1 MTPRIWKAARWR
13 SREKTYSRISKF
25 ATSHAIEKAVNIMRA
40 KIIMVIL
47 PKTALSSA
55 YMTRKLVT
63 NQSFLS
69 FPNARP
75 DGICQKIKNDNP
87 ISGFDR
93 VQCICGADQHS
104 TDYC

>member
-1 MTPRIWKAARWR
+1 MTPRTWKAAGWR

-40 KIIMVIL
+40 KIIMVT
-47 PKTALSSA
+47 PLSSA

-75 DGICQKIKNDNP
+75 DGVCQKIENDNP
-87 ISGFDR
+87 ISGFDC
-93 VQCICGADQHS
+93 VQCICGADKHS